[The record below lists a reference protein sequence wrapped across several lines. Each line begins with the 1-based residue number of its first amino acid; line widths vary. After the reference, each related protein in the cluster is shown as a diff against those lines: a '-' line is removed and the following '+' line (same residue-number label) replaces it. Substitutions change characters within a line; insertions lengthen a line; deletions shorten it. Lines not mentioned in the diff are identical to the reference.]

1 MPPYQGR
8 PPSQFFNARNVHP
21 FQHCADCPQRVS
33 FSAGI
38 VMKTEIGW
46 CENKSRF
53 KIVAGVV
60 VACWLAMHPAPGQGT
75 NGIATLAALQEQI
88 AAHLA
93 QPRFSGALW
102 GVKIVS
108 LDTGKTLFE
117 SHADRLL
124 SPASNCKLFTAAVA
138 LNRFGGDY
146 RISTPIYATAK
157 PNRSGTIHGDLIVV
171 GHGDP
176 TWNFRRFGTNFWDIF
191 EPFVSALTNA
201 GVRRVTGDLIADATY
216 FRGEPTGSSLTIDDF
231 QNGECPYISA
241 LTINDGWAQVR
252 VIPGAGVGVPC
263 QLARLQPDAELYFN
277 NAAVTVS
284 SNGTHH
290 IEYYMP
296 FGEKMVYV
304 FGQLPLG
311 DAGERLD
318 IPALE
323 PAAWFGVAL
332 KDALARHGI
341 KISGRVRQ
349 ITWPQNLV
357 LNTNRAVK
365 LGEVLSPPLREIV
378 RLYMKPSQN
387 LENDMVLAHVGE
399 STRTLETPSWW
410 TSEKLGL
417 GALHHFLTA
426 NGLPAGDLHFDEGSG
441 LSNENLTSANSIIAL
456 LRFMATN
463 RWAQDF
469 ENALPVAGMDGTL
482 RRRMTNA
489 PVAGKVRA
497 KTGTLHWSNALSG
510 YITTAAGEKLA
521 FSLMLNRYDP
531 PSDRKRTDE
540 LDAIAVMLASFT
552 GRSNE

>member
-1 MPPYQGR
+1 
-8 PPSQFFNARNVHP
+8 
-21 FQHCADCPQRVS
+21 
-33 FSAGI
+33 
-38 VMKTEIGW
+38 MKTDSRW
-46 CENKSRF
+46 RENKNRF
-53 KIVAGVV
+53 KTLVGAAVGI
-60 VACWLAMHPAPGQGT
+60 WLVTQPAPGQGT
-75 NGIATLAALQEQI
+75 NGIPTLAGLREQI

-93 QPRFSGALW
+93 QPRFAGALW

-124 SPASNCKLFTAAVA
+124 SPASNCKLFTAALA
-138 LNRFGGDY
+138 LDRFGGDY
-146 RISTPIYATAK
+146 KMFTPIYATAK
-157 PNRSGTIHGDLIVV
+157 PNRSGTVHGDLVIV
-171 GHGDP
+171 GHGDA
-176 TWNFRRFGTNFWDIF
+176 TWNARRFGTNFWDIF

-216 FRGEPTGSSLTIDDF
+216 FRGEPTCSSLTIDDF
-231 QNGECPYISA
+231 QNGECPYVSA

-252 VIPGAGVGVPC
+252 VLPGADVGSPC
-263 QLARLQPDAELYFN
+263 RVARLQPDADLFFN

-296 FGEKMVYV
+296 FGGKMIYV

-323 PAAWFGVAL
+323 PATWFGVAL
-332 KDALARHGI
+332 KNALARHGI
-341 KISGRVRQ
+341 KISGHVRQ
-349 ITWPQNLV
+349 VAWPQNLI

-365 LGEVLSPPLREIV
+365 LGEVLSPPLREII
-378 RLYMKPSQN
+378 RLYMKPSEN
-387 LENDMVLAHVGE
+387 LENDMLLAHAGE

-410 TSEKLGL
+410 TSEELGL
-417 GALHHFLTA
+417 GALHQFLIA
-426 NGLPAGDLHFDEGSG
+426 HGLPAGEVHFDEGSG
-441 LSNENLTSANSIIAL
+441 LSNNNLTSANSIIAL

-482 RRRMTNA
+482 HRRMTNA
-489 PVAGKVRA
+489 PVIGNVRA
-497 KTGTLHWSNALSG
+497 KTGTLHWANALSG
-510 YITTAAGEKLA
+510 YLTTAAGEKLA
-521 FSLMLNRYDP
+521 FSLMLNRYEP

-540 LDAIAVMLASFT
+540 LDDIAVMLAGFT

>member
-1 MPPYQGR
+1 
-8 PPSQFFNARNVHP
+8 
-21 FQHCADCPQRVS
+21 
-33 FSAGI
+33 
-38 VMKTEIGW
+38 MKTDIRW
-46 CENKSRF
+46 RENRNLF
-53 KIVAGVV
+53 KTVAW
-60 VACWLAMHPAPGQGT
+60 VAVAAWLVAYPAPGQGT
-75 NGIATLAALQEQI
+75 NGIPTLAGLREQI

-124 SPASNCKLFTAAVA
+124 SPASNCKLFTAALA
-138 LNRFGGDY
+138 LDRFGGDY
-146 RISTPIYATAK
+146 RISTPIYATAR
-157 PNRSGTIHGDLIVV
+157 PARSGAVHGDLIIV

-176 TWNFRRFGTNFWDIF
+176 TWNARRFGTNFWDIF

-201 GVRRVTGDLIADATY
+201 GVRRVSGDLIADATF
-216 FRGEPTGSSLTIDDF
+216 FRGEPTASSLTIDDF
-231 QNGECPYISA
+231 QYGECPYISA

-252 VIPGAGVGVPC
+252 VTPGAGAGAPC
-263 QLARLQPDAELYFN
+263 RLTRLQPGADLLFN
-277 NAAVTVS
+277 NCAVTVS
-284 SNGTHH
+284 SNGMRH

-296 FGEKMVYV
+296 FGEKMIYI

-318 IPALE
+318 IPDVE

-349 ITWPQNLV
+349 VAWPQNLI

-399 STRTLETPSWW
+399 MTRTPETPPWRS
-410 TSEKLGL
+410 SEELGL
-417 GALHHFLTA
+417 AALHQFLIA
-426 NGLPAGDLHFDEGSG
+426 NGLPAGDVHFDEGSG
-441 LSNENLTSANSIIAL
+441 LSNNNLTSANSIIAL

-469 ENALPVAGMDGTL
+469 GNALPIAGMDGTL

-489 PVAGKVRA
+489 PVLGNVRA
-497 KTGTLHWSNALSG
+497 KTGTLHWANALSG
-510 YITTAAGEKLA
+510 YVTTAAGEKLA

-531 PSDRKRTDE
+531 PSSRKRTDE
-540 LDAIAVMLASFT
+540 LDDIAVMLAGFT
-552 GRSNE
+552 GRSDE